1 MLRTSFRFCNGMQYK
16 WQSYPGKP
24 CPRPD
29 PGIRKARECII
40 TPATYNV
47 TAWSRWQIHKCVGSG
62 LCCSEKFW
70 KFLTREE
77 PKPKTAV
84 LPVSWAQHTG
94 KFFNQTSST
103 DGKCTLRRC
112 AFWRSLNNL
121 KRRVPN
127 PKKIRVPET
136 DFIHSSDVEIFAE
149 FTCEITFEIRAKVAA
164 PENSMCGRFQDK
176 RKRLAYRQKKNSF

>member
-1 MLRTSFRFCNGMQYK
+1 MACNINGK
-16 WQSYPGKP
+16 VIPGKP

-29 PGIRKARECII
+29 PGIRKALECII

-127 PKKIRVPET
+127 PKKFRVPET

-176 RKRLAYRQKKNSF
+176 RKRLAYRQKKQFLAAWTP

>member
-1 MLRTSFRFCNGMQYK
+1 MAKLSPENRVQVWIQVYVKHWNNS
-16 WQSYPGKP
+16 
-24 CPRPD
+24 
-29 PGIRKARECII
+29 I

-70 KFLTREE
+70 KFLTRKE
-77 PKPKTAV
+77 PKPITAV

-127 PKKIRVPET
+127 PKKFRVPET
-136 DFIHSSDVEIFAE
+136 DFIHSSDVEIRWIHLWNYFWNPSKSGG
-149 FTCEITFEIRAKVAA
+149 T
-164 PENSMCGRFQDK
+164 
-176 RKRLAYRQKKNSF
+176 RKLHVWAVPGQTKTTSLSPKNSF